1 MRGNRWALATAG
13 ATASLMQIWIDGVQ
27 LGGSNGGCRTT
38 VACQAGHGLT
48 LPLAARGGG
57 GGGAALS
64 VGVHEVVVRVNATA
78 SGGMSRR
85 LFFLQQQGEA
95 KE

>member
-13 ATASLMQIWIDGVQ
+13 ADVSLMQIWIDGVQ

-38 VACQAGHGLT
+38 VTCQAGRGLT
-48 LPLAARGGG
+48 LPLAAGGSG
-57 GGGAALS
+57 GALS

-85 LFFLQQQGEA
+85 LFLLQQQGEA